1 MGLLSSI
8 FQRKSPEGSG
18 AKPRGRQ
25 REAAAAAPTASDLVQ
40 QARIKARRRL
50 IGATVLVGLGIIGF
64 PVLFETQPRPVP
76 VNIPIEVPARDGA
89 PPLAVPAPRA
99 GGGKVAAP
107 AGAVLAEAPAEPAV
121 ITEKADEQGREVPA
135 SKPRVADRPADKA
148 AEKVADKAAD
158 KPIDKPAEKVAEK
171 PAPKASAPVAKASA
185 PAARPPEPAAS
196 GTARFVVQAGSFTEA
211 AQVKEARAK
220 VEKLGFKTYTQQ
232 AQIDGSQRTRVRV
245 GPFATRDEANQ
256 VVSKLKAAGITAAVL
271 TL

>member
-1 MGLLSSI
+1 MGLLSSF
-8 FQRKSPEGSG
+8 FQRKTPETSG

-40 QARIKARRRL
+40 QARVKARRRL
-50 IGATVLVGLGIIGF
+50 IGATVLVGVGIIGF

-89 PPLAVPAPRA
+89 PPLTVPAPRT

-107 AGAVLAEAPAEPAV
+107 AGAVVAEAPAEPAA
-121 ITEKADEQGREVPA
+121 ITEKAEEQGREVPA
-135 SKPRVADRPADKA
+135 PKAKVAEKPADKPADRP
-148 AEKVADKAAD
+148 V
-158 KPIDKPAEKVAEK
+158 EKVAEK
-171 PAPKASAPVAKASA
+171 PADKPAAKASA
-185 PAARPPEPAAS
+185 PAPRPPEPAAS

-232 AQIDGSQRTRVRV
+232 AQIEGAQRTRVRV

-256 VVSKLKAAGITAAVL
+256 VVNKLKAAGITAAVL

>member
-1 MGLLSSI
+1 MGLLSSF
-8 FQRKSPEGSG
+8 FQRKTPETSG

-40 QARIKARRRL
+40 QARVKARRRL
-50 IGATVLVGLGIIGF
+50 IGATVLVGVGIIGF

-76 VNIPIEVPARDGA
+76 VNIPIDVPARDGA
-89 PPLAVPAPRA
+89 PPLTVPAPRT

-107 AGAVLAEAPAEPAV
+107 AGAVVAEAPAEPAV
-121 ITEKADEQGREVPA
+121 ITEKAEEQGREVPA
-135 SKPRVADRPADKA
+135 PKA
-148 AEKVADKAAD
+148 KVAEKAAD
-158 KPIDKPAEKVAEK
+158 KPADRPVEKVAEK
-171 PAPKASAPVAKASA
+171 PADKPAAKASA
-185 PAARPPEPAAS
+185 PAAKASAPAPRPPEPAAS